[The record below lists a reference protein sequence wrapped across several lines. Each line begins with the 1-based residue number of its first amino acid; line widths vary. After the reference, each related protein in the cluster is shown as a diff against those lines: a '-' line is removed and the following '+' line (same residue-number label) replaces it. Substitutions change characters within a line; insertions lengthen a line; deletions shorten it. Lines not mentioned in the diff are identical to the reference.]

1 MKRNHLHSILKK
13 DSLLYMASCW
23 NADSYLIE
31 TDEQIDEIWNE
42 ISENGFHQIEFGT
55 DDYDVACAQLDLKYG
70 FPILNQIIIH
80 VNLEV

>member
-1 MKRNHLHSILKK
+1 
-13 DSLLYMASCW
+13 MASCW

-70 FPILNQIIIH
+70 FPIFESDNYTCKFGGL
-80 VNLEV
+80 VE